1 MQLQCCR
8 SRAFPQ
14 TSSHRVRDR
23 VDRRQSCCLDSCDT
37 DNVPAH
43 RSERVRPPRIADTRL
58 FAAVPVAA
66 LIFHVDSRLRPAKIQ
81 AKRAFTRHLPSLPAR
96 FDLVIHDGYPQV
108 VSAISA
114 WKPQK
119 KRQPSLARRRRA
131 ARHVLEHPC
140 DLGGAIQ
147 MRIARAERSE
157 RSERSERLQFVCS
170 LGKRNRAGERRP
182 IRSACLPEQ
191 LQKSD
196 GIMNTRCHLAER
208 KIRRCQSHWIIQA
221 AEGAPGNRGFAKVG
235 NRAVARPTARSR
247 AD

>member
-1 MQLQCCR
+1 MTSRARGRSYEIECSSQPYSALMQFQCCR

-23 VDRRQSCCLDSCDT
+23 VDQ
-37 DNVPAH
+37 
-43 RSERVRPPRIADTRL
+43 
-58 FAAVPVAA
+58 
-66 LIFHVDSRLRPAKIQ
+66 IQ

-170 LGKRNRAGERRP
+170 LSKRNRAGERRP

-196 GIMNTRCHLAER
+196 GIMSTRCHLAER
-208 KIRRCQSHWIIQA
+208 KIRRCQNH
-221 AEGAPGNRGFAKVG
+221 
-235 NRAVARPTARSR
+235 
-247 AD
+247 